1 MFPRLTSTDGLRHR
15 VGHSTLFLF
24 ILLLF
29 VQTPLHAA
37 TLSGRVVG
45 VHDGDTLPLLDA
57 NRYT

>member
-1 MFPRLTSTDGLRHR
+1 MVLRLTGTDGLRHR
-15 VGHSTLFLF
+15 GGYSTLFLF

-29 VQTPLHAA
+29 VQAPLHAA

-45 VHDGDTLPLLDA
+45 VHDGDTLTLLDA

>member
-1 MFPRLTSTDGLRHR
+1 MVLRLTGTDGLRHR
-15 VGHSTLFLF
+15 GGYSTLFL

-29 VQTPLHAA
+29 VQTSLHAA

-45 VHDGDTLPLLDA
+45 VHDGDTLTLLDA